1 MKTTNAERQAKYRQK
16 RSPVEGSVSEK
27 RLNTYVSTEAFDA
40 LNVLSERYDMTKK
53 QVLEKVLIDEL
64 KSLND

>member
-16 RSPVEGSVSEK
+16 RSSIEGSVSEK
-27 RLNTYVSTEAFDA
+27 RLNTYVSIEAFDA